1 MECLKTNVSF
11 GWIFATWQEKG
22 KEAAK
27 DTKDLFGKNG
37 PKLPHYE
44 KKILKSPHLDIK
56 VREVGNTN

>member
-1 MECLKTNVSF
+1 MFFF
-11 GWIFATWQEKG
+11 GQIFASRQEKE
-22 KEAAK
+22 KKAAK

-44 KKILKSPHLDIK
+44 KKILKSPHLDVK